1 MNLIEKCAWYIY
13 IYIYLD
19 SAMKRLLEI
28 ILNLMIMKIAKVILL
43 FLILFSI
50 VQKGKSFGLCYIF
63 VFFPDYNKERTW
75 VWPVSTGMIIP
86 QWQINY
92 LEKVYL
98 KNKSLV
104 CVCYFRFFPIT
115 TKSARECGRS
125 ADDDHSSMENILL
138 RKSLFKK

>member
-1 MNLIEKCAWYIY
+1 MNKYESHRKMCMIY

-63 VFFPDYNKERTW
+63 VCFPDYNKERTW

-104 CVCYFRFFPIT
+104 CVCVIFGFSRLRQR
-115 TKSARECGRS
+115 ARASVAGQQ
-125 ADDDHSSMENILL
+125 MMIIPPW
-138 RKSLFKK
+138 KIYY